1 MIRTPPRSTRADT
14 HFPYTTLFRSV
25 ETYCQSFRIPAPL
38 LMNEPGHHI
47 AIRPTHFHL
56 SAGIKHQEAFAI
68 GVGLYLPHLA
78 QVHDRR
84 AVNPLVVPR
93 IEALLKILHRLPQ
106 AQADRKSTRLNS
118 SH

>member
-25 ETYCQSFRIPAPL
+25 ETYCQLFRIPAPL

-56 SAGIKHQEAFAI
+56 SAGIKPQEAFPL

-78 QVHDRR
+78 QEIGR
-84 AVNPLVVPR
+84 AHVCTPITNAHLVCRPLL
-93 IEALLKILHRLPQ
+93 AK
-106 AQADRKSTRLNS
+106 T
-118 SH
+118 